1 MGGVTGFWQDRRTR
15 GFEKVWWSRG
25 VRSAGGRWSCAA
37 RVVGRRGGRGV
48 VYWSGEGSREGGC
61 GGLKERDPVED
72 DVEGQDVEGPDA
84 LDVREG
90 RREGG
95 CGGPKEKDPVEDDVE
110 GPGVEGPDALDGGE
124 ERREG
129 GCGGPKDRD
138 PVEDNIEGSDVAGL
152 DALDGGGG
160 RRALVRCDGKV
171 GRRKGF

>member
-1 MGGVTGFWQDRRTR
+1 MGGVTGFWLDRKTR

-25 VRSAGGRWSCAA
+25 VRSASGRWTCAA

-48 VYWSGEGSREGGC
+48 VYWSGEG
-61 GGLKERDPVED
+61 
-72 DVEGQDVEGPDA
+72 
-84 LDVREG
+84 

-95 CGGPKEKDPVEDDVE
+95 CGGPKE
-110 GPGVEGPDALDGGE
+110 
-124 ERREG
+124 
-129 GCGGPKDRD
+129 RD